1 MACTRTLKIA
11 LVALAVLA
19 GLLIVDLTTHASEK
33 GFTTIAGGNVAK
45 TRKFNSSNKFRR
57 HHRKLRRDFRTG
69 RRSARHT
76 LLFIDGS
83 DLLRERNSEERI
95 RRFSHLRNKVS
106 TSPRRPGAKI
116 IRVTERQKQL
126 GEARAAIR
134 EARMI
139 EQIDKLDIRFYRDTE
154 AYDARF
160 PSIVYLE
167 MIEKE

>member
-11 LVALAVLA
+11 LAALAVLA
-19 GLLIVDLTTHASEK
+19 GLLIIDMTTHAGER
-33 GFTTIAGGNVAK
+33 GFTTIAGGNAAK
-45 TRKFNSSNKFRR
+45 YRNFKSANKFRR
-57 HHRKLRRDFRTG
+57 HHRNLRRTDGVRN
-69 RRSARHT
+69 RA
-76 LLFIDGS
+76 LVVIDGT
-83 DLLRERNSEERI
+83 DLLLERNSEEQI
-95 RRFSHLRNKVS
+95 RRTSHLRNKVS
-106 TSPRRPGAKI
+106 SSPRRPGAKI
-116 IRVTERQKQL
+116 IRVTERQKRL

>member
-11 LVALAVLA
+11 LAALAVLA
-19 GLLIVDLTTHASEK
+19 GLLIIDMTTHASER
-33 GFTTIAGGNVAK
+33 GFTTIAGGKAAK
-45 TRKFNSSNKFRR
+45 SRNFKSANKFRR
-57 HHRKLRRDFRTG
+57 HHRTLRRHARG
-69 RRSARHT
+69 PNRSRRNAIVV
-76 LLFIDGS
+76 FDGT
-83 DLLRERNSEERI
+83 DLLMERNSENQI
-95 RRFSHLRNKVS
+95 RSTSHLRNKVS

-167 MIEKE
+167 MIERE